1 MNAPSL
7 LLRSGTLLPKKLN
20 LPGQPSYDGWVSV
33 DCENAHHVDV
43 RVRAL
48 GWHFMWLT
56 LGSSGA
62 GIGLTSAMAL
72 GRAMR
77 SGLQRLNSRF
87 NTAELQ
93 NVTAARYLGV
103 HIAHVK
109 LASRHIQ
116 ECASLGLVDE
126 VAYRRPPGA
135 AAVQTS

>member
-1 MNAPSL
+1 
-7 LLRSGTLLPKKLN
+7 
-20 LPGQPSYDGWVSV
+20 
-33 DCENAHHVDV
+33 
-43 RVRAL
+43 
-48 GWHFMWLT
+48 MWLT

-77 SGLQRLNSRF
+77 SGLQGLNSRF
-87 NTAELQ
+87 NTVELQ